1 MLSMKRLPL
10 KITTVL
16 MYSISRYLDLKSPT
30 VSNVV
35 GPEYANIRDAITSM
49 ENAAHKTL
57 SLPLR
62 PKHAMTG
69 KKNDHGSLPGFFST
83 PTAYINKINNK
94 TIKDRKKKCLD

>member
-1 MLSMKRLPL
+1 MLSMKRLPF

-16 MYSISRYLDLKSPT
+16 MHSINRYLDLKSPT

-35 GPEYANIRDAITSM
+35 GSEYANNRDAIISM
-49 ENAAHKTL
+49 ENAAHKTP

-62 PKHAMTG
+62 PKQAMTG
-69 KKNDHGSLPGFFST
+69 KKNDHGNQPGFFSN

-94 TIKDRKKKCLD
+94 MIKDLKKKI